1 MIQKNKKQVRIKDAN
16 LQDAVTER
24 YISYALATITQRAL
38 PDVRDGLKPVHRRLL
53 FAMKQLNL
61 DSKMGFKK
69 SARIIGDVIGKFHPH
84 GDQSVYDT
92 LVRLSQSFVIRYP
105 LIYGQG
111 NFGNIDGD
119 NPAAMRYTEA
129 KLTEIAE
136 LMLDGIYEETV
147 DFRPTYDEQEFEPI
161 VLPSAFPNLLANGS
175 TGIAVGM
182 STSIPPHNIVEL
194 CNSFIFLVNNPTAS
208 ISTIVKKYLPGPDFP
223 TGGEIVESQS
233 SILSSYKTGRGSF
246 RLRGK
251 WKKEDLSKGQYIIN
265 VYEIPYMVQKSKLIE
280 KIAGLIN
287 EKKINSLIGVS
298 DESSEDVRIVLIPRN
313 RNVNAELLMENLF
326 KLTDLETRIQFNLNV
341 LNSANVPEV
350 LSIKGALKEF
360 IDHRFQVLKRRS
372 KFRLRKIENRL
383 EILKGFL
390 TVYKNLNRVIKII
403 RQNDDPGRIL
413 KKSFRLTEVQ
423 TNAILDM
430 KLRSLRR
437 LEEKQIVK
445 EDKNLKEEK
454 RHLVALL
461 KNRIKQKKKII
472 DEFEILKRKYVD
484 NSSLSNSR
492 LTAINNK
499 NLSEDISDEIA
510 ESDIISKSVTILC
523 STKGWVRTVKG
534 HLEKKDFEK
543 INFKQ
548 GDKPKFMINAN
559 TTDKIIIFTTLGRFY
574 TLACNKFPSGQG
586 FGKPLKVL
594 LNFSDKEDIVEIF
607 VHTPSEKL
615 IVVSSDS
622 RGFVV
627 NEDEILASTKTG
639 RQVLNVKQSVK
650 AVCCTK
656 ATGDYLGV
664 IGGKDKFEKMLV
676 FMLKELPTMSKGR
689 GVILQKISNGRLRDV
704 ITFSKEEG
712 IFDYYKKRELIS
724 FNKLKKYFG
733 KRSQAGKAAPKELK
747 GKLPRAFMGNF
758 KK

>member
-1 MIQKNKKQVRIKDAN
+1 MIQKNKKQVRTKDAN
-16 LQDAVTER
+16 LQDTVTER
-24 YISYALATITQRAL
+24 YVSYALATITQRAL

-129 KLTEIAE
+129 KLTEVAE
-136 LMLDGIYEETV
+136 LMLDGIYDETV

-182 STSIPPHNIVEL
+182 STSIPPHNIVEH
-194 CNSFIFLVNNPTAS
+194 CISFIFLVNIPSAS
-208 ISTIVKKYLPGPDFP
+208 ISTIIKNFLPGPDFP

-251 WKKEDLSKGQYIIN
+251 WKKENLSKGQYIIN

-287 EKKINSLIGVS
+287 EKKINSLIGVR

-350 LSIKGALKEF
+350 VSIKDALKEF

-390 TVYKNLNRVIKII
+390 IVYKNLNRVIKII

-413 KKSFRLTEVQ
+413 KKTFRLTEFQ
-423 TNAILDM
+423 TNAVLDM

-445 EDKNLKEEK
+445 EEKNLKEEK
-454 RHLVALL
+454 RNLLALL

-472 DEFEILKRKYVD
+472 SEFEILKGKYVD
-484 NSSLSNSR
+484 NGSLSNTR
-492 LTAINNK
+492 LTEINNK

-523 STKGWVRTVKG
+523 ST
-534 HLEKKDFEK
+534 
-543 INFKQ
+543 
-548 GDKPKFMINAN
+548 
-559 TTDKIIIFTTLGRFY
+559 
-574 TLACNKFPSGQG
+574 
-586 FGKPLKVL
+586 
-594 LNFSDKEDIVEIF
+594 
-607 VHTPSEKL
+607 
-615 IVVSSDS
+615 
-622 RGFVV
+622 
-627 NEDEILASTKTG
+627 
-639 RQVLNVKQSVK
+639 
-650 AVCCTK
+650 
-656 ATGDYLGV
+656 
-664 IGGKDKFEKMLV
+664 
-676 FMLKELPTMSKGR
+676 
-689 GVILQKISNGRLRDV
+689 
-704 ITFSKEEG
+704 
-712 IFDYYKKRELIS
+712 
-724 FNKLKKYFG
+724 
-733 KRSQAGKAAPKELK
+733 
-747 GKLPRAFMGNF
+747 
-758 KK
+758 